1 VPYTLLL
8 ADDSVT
14 IQRVIEL
21 TFADE
26 DVTVVAVSDGDQ
38 AIERLEASPPDIVLA
53 DIGMPGK
60 NGYEV
65 AQYIRR
71 SPRLAHI
78 PVVLLTGAFEPV
90 DQARANDAGCDG
102 VLAKPFEPQLV
113 ISRVKELLSRARRVP
128 AAQSPTPGPVGTD
141 DDLSVPSFAALTGQ
155 PQDHSWAP
163 AREEAA
169 STRVETPAAGNAS
182 GPMAESQLNDY
193 FDRLDAAFTKI
204 PPAAPSPPPALAAI
218 PDPPQAEP
226 EADINWFSR
235 TEVEIGSAEPWDVPP
250 PPADEAPLD
259 LPLTY
264 ASPQPE
270 SPVALSQPPESFA
283 DVSSVEPLDTT
294 FQIVEGSPVVDPA
307 SRRDAAPIGERATVE
322 QITSIGPADERLA
335 PIEESAPVQSNYE
348 WLPAAEPVRSALT
361 APAEQVTP
369 WPTAAPAMPAPP
381 AAPALELPLPNPP
394 PLPALADAFAALLA
408 AEQADPAAA
417 GVLWPAVAPPA
428 PAPPTPPAPAVVSEE
443 IIEEITSR
451 VLGRLSDTVVREA
464 VGDIASRIAE
474 RLVREEIERIRAAIK

>member
-38 AIERLEASPPDIVLA
+38 AIERLQASPPDIVLA

-113 ISRVKELLSRARRVP
+113 ISRVKELLSRSRSAP
-128 AAQSPTPGPVGTD
+128 PTQGPTPGPVGTD
-141 DDLSVPSFAALTGQ
+141 DDLSVPSFAALKAQ
-155 PQDHSWAP
+155 PQDNSWAP
-163 AREEAA
+163 AREKAA
-169 STRVETPAAGNAS
+169 PTGVEPPAVGNAS

-193 FDRLDAAFTKI
+193 FDRLDAAFSKFPTT
-204 PPAAPSPPPALAAI
+204 APSPPPALAAI

-226 EADINWFSR
+226 ETDINWFSR
-235 TEVEIGSAEPWDVPP
+235 TAAETGSTEPWDVPP
-250 PPADEAPLD
+250 PPADGEPLD

-270 SPVALSQPPESFA
+270 PPVALSQRPESFA
-283 DVSSVEPLDTT
+283 HVSSVEPPDTA
-294 FQIVEGSPVVDPA
+294 FQIVEAAPIVDPA
-307 SRRDAAPIGERATVE
+307 SRGVAAPTGEPATVD
-322 QITSIGPADERLA
+322 QTTSIGPADERLA

-348 WLPAAEPVRSALT
+348 WLRADVPSAPT
-361 APAEQVTP
+361 APAQQVTP
-369 WPTAAPAMPAPP
+369 WPTAAPAIP
-381 AAPALELPLPNPP
+381 APALELPLPNPP

-408 AEQADPAAA
+408 AEQADPSTA
-417 GVLWPAVAPPA
+417 GVLWPAVAPPP
-428 PAPPTPPAPAVVSEE
+428 PAPPPSTPAVVSDE
-443 IIEEITSR
+443 IIDEVTSR
-451 VLGRLSDTVVREA
+451 VLSRLSDTVVREA
-464 VGDIASRIAE
+464 VTDIASRIAE
-474 RLVREEIERIRAAIK
+474 RLVREEIERIKASIK